1 MKKSLFATLAVISS
15 ASIAQ
20 PQTSAAPPPPQTSP
34 APAEASPVQPAAPAS
49 TAPAAAAALN
59 GDTPIETLMSRPDTK
74 AILLKYVP
82 EIENHPA
89 YDQFKSMSLRQ
100 LQPLAGG
107 LITDEKIAAMEAD
120 LKKLK

>member
-1 MKKSLFATLAVISS
+1 MS
-15 ASIAQ
+15 AAAIAQ
-20 PQTSAAPPPPQTSP
+20 PQATP
-34 APAEASPVQPAAPAS
+34 APTTPAPTAAPA
-49 TAPAAAAALN
+49 TATVLN
-59 GDTPIETLMSRPDTK
+59 GDTPIETLMAKPETK

-89 YDQFKSMSLRQ
+89 YEQFKGMSLRQ

-107 LITDEKIAAMEAD
+107 IITDEKIAGMEAD